1 MFGGQNLSMAAL
13 RPQVGKIRARFLVE
27 LIGLNEFEKA
37 INQLNESENESAAEA
52 RSSKIPYELYRYS
65 DAGRFFLRPS

>member
-1 MFGGQNLSMAAL
+1 MCL
-13 RPQVGKIRARFLVE
+13 VGKTLVWLPLDRKWRARFLVE